1 VASTIKVDTIQSTTS
16 NVFVLNS
23 AGTEYARFDSDGD
36 LGIGITSPV
45 VKLDV
50 AGTTNIRHTYT
61 GASGGILFGQYNI
74 TGDAQIQ
81 NQSSGGIIALAT
93 NNTERMR
100 ITPTGNVGIGTT
112 NPLAKLNVVDNTN
125 SCNMYIGYSGGG
137 GTNYLQSNVA
147 TYFTN
152 STGATFHATI
162 NPYGIGVGSATP
174 TSGFGIA
181 FPATQSASSDA
192 NTLDDYEEGTWTP
205 VIISSGGSVTAT
217 YSRQQGKYVKIG
229 SMVYI
234 SGSILTGATATT
246 PAGISRLG
254 GLPFTSG
261 NSNGEADRT
270 TFTMG
275 YVQYTASSVNQ
286 PRILLLNANNVVAD
300 FYRADGADA
309 RTGQTTTVS
318 QSEVNGSGV
327 NIYFSG
333 TYFTPT

>member
-1 VASTIKVDTIQSTTS
+1 MASIIKVDTIQSTTA
-16 NVFVLNS
+16 NVFFQNS
-23 AGTEYARFDSDGD
+23 AGTEYARFDADGD
-36 LGIGITSPV
+36 LGVGTTSPG

-61 GASGGILFGQYNI
+61 GASGGILFGQYNT

-100 ITPTGNVGIGTT
+100 ITSAGSVGIGTT
-112 NPLAKLNVVDNTN
+112 NPLAKLNVVDNTY

-152 STGATFHATI
+152 SSGSAQQAAI
-162 NPYGIGVGSATP
+162 NPYGIGVGTAVP

-205 VIISSGGSVTAT
+205 SVTGSTSGGPFTFGTSQAYYT
-217 YSRQQGKYVKIG
+217 KIG
-229 SMVYI
+229 REVKLSMFMAHNSTVTFSGAYKIGNFPFPTANYGGGGFVSYVSSWI
-234 SGSILTGATATT
+234 SNSPVMFQIEASTTYGYLRMKTSANPETMFDLNSGLIQNNTSYMLTILY
-246 PAGISRLG
+246 
-254 GLPFTSG
+254 
-261 NSNGEADRT
+261 
-270 TFTMG
+270 M
-275 YVQYTASSVNQ
+275 
-286 PRILLLNANNVVAD
+286 
-300 FYRADGADA
+300 
-309 RTGQTTTVS
+309 TTT
-318 QSEVNGSGV
+318 
-327 NIYFSG
+327 
-333 TYFTPT
+333 